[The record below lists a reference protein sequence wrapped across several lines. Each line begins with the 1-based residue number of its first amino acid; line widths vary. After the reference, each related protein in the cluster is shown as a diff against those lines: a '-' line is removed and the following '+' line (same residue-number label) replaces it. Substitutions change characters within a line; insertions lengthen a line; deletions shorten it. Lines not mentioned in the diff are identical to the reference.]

1 MKKTKRSIS
10 RELGLEIGSIC
21 GKYFFKIE
29 HLHYGYWTGEY
40 DVELLNLPLAQE
52 EYANFIISHIPKDV
66 SSILDVGCG
75 TGQVAK
81 RLLDMG
87 YKVDCVSPSPYLKQR
102 AGELLG
108 EQSRIF
114 ECFYED
120 IETDNRYDMIMFCES
135 FQYINIEKALAN
147 SEKLLN
153 KDGYILIS
161 DVFKKNVE
169 GSKAM
174 RGGHKLEKFLGLIE
188 QSPFKQLENIDITEQ
203 TAPNMDLESE
213 VMEKVAG
220 PVMNAGL
227 RFFQSRHPMVL
238 KVLMWKYRKEIEKM
252 EKKYLGGGRTG
263 EDFRKF
269 KTYQMFLYQ
278 KQDSKQ

>member
-29 HLHYGYWTGEY
+29 HLHYGYWTGKYE
-40 DVELLNLPLAQE
+40 VELLNLPLAQE
-52 EYANFIISHIPKDV
+52 EYANFIVSHIPKGV

-75 TGQVAK
+75 TGQVAR

-108 EQSRIF
+108 EQSHIF

-161 DVFKKNVE
+161 DVFKKNIE

-174 RGGHKLEKFLGLIE
+174 RGGHKLEKFLGLVE
-188 QSPFKQLENIDITEQ
+188 KSPFKQLENVDITEQ
-203 TAPNMDLESE
+203 TAPNMDMESE

-238 KVLMWKYRKEIEKM
+238 KILMWKYRKEIEKM

-278 KQDSKQ
+278 KQNSK